1 MSDNHSSAL
10 GNQKQHA
17 GSPVEDSF
25 LRVVLEVWRIALP
38 LMVSAGTFSLVLF
51 ADRTLLLWYDGES
64 MSASMAGGNFFW
76 VLVCLP
82 VGIASMTGAIVSQY
96 VGADEH
102 ESIGRFLWQSVWLSL
117 FVTPAFVVIA
127 FFAPALFETTGQP
140 AHLLQLEAT
149 YLRLLMIGAVGLV
162 LESALSGFFS
172 GTERTRVIMWVSL
185 ISGVVNLV
193 LDVILIFGVGPIP
206 AMGIAGAAIGSVIAF
221 WTKAVCYCLLLLK
234 PEYES
239 VYHIRRGFG
248 FDSQLARKLLFFGF
262 PTGLMY
268 LTESGGF
275 TVMVL
280 RIGSIG
286 DIPLRATTMAINFNM
301 VAFIPLVGVSI
312 AASVLVGRH
321 LLESGPQRAAKSVY
335 AGLLIGCAYS
345 MIWLVAYLAI
355 PDVMMSLYHLSDN
368 SEESIAAINIAKTL
382 LGFVAVYVLLDS
394 VQLILAGALR
404 GAGDT
409 WFVLVSGLLASSLA
423 LWVGFALEPQLSP
436 EAQMTLQG
444 QQEILFWWW
453 WMLTLWVWLLATFM
467 TVRFLQGRWKRMRM
481 V

>member
-1 MSDNHSSAL
+1 MSGNHSPAS
-10 GNQKQHA
+10 GDKKQYA
-17 GSPVEDSF
+17 NSSVDESF
-25 LRVVLEVWRIALP
+25 LRIVLEIWRIALP

-51 ADRTLLLWYDGES
+51 ADRTLLLWYDGQS

-96 VGADEH
+96 VGANEQKK
-102 ESIGRFLWQSVWLSL
+102 IGRFLWQSVWLSL
-117 FVTPAFVVIA
+117 LTTPVFVGIA
-127 FFAPALFETTGQP
+127 FFARTLFETTGQP
-140 AHLLQLEAT
+140 EHLLELEAT
-149 YLRLLMIGAVGLV
+149 YLSLLMIGAVGLV

-172 GTERTRVIMWVSL
+172 GTERTNVIMWVSL
-185 ISGVVNLV
+185 ASGIVNLI
-193 LDVILIFGVGPIP
+193 LDVVLVFGMGPVP
-206 AMGIAGAAIGSVIAF
+206 ALGIAGAAIGSVVAF
-221 WTKAVCYCLLLLK
+221 WTKAVCYCVLLLK
-234 PEYES
+234 PDYEDL
-239 VYHIRRGFG
+239 YHIRRGFG
-248 FDSQLARKLLFFGF
+248 FDSPLVRKLLFFGF

-321 LLESGPQRAAKSVY
+321 LLENGPQRAAKSAY

-345 MIWLVAYLAI
+345 VIWMIAYLAI
-355 PDVMMSLYHLSDN
+355 PDVMMSLYQFSDN
-368 SEESIAAINIAKTL
+368 SEESIAAINIAKHL

-409 WFVLVSGLLASSLA
+409 WFVLISGLLASSIA
-423 LWVGFALEPQLSP
+423 LWVGFAWEPQMSP
-436 EAQMTLQG
+436 ETQTSLEA
-444 QQEILFWWW
+444 QQETLSWWW
-453 WMLTLWVWLLATFM
+453 WMLTLWIWLLATFM
-467 TVRFLQGRWKRMRM
+467 TARFLQGRWKRMRM